1 MAVNKADIEFIDK
14 ALNSACGYHSETEDR
29 FKIIR
34 KVISSKPSSIDMILI
49 TTQLIKI
56 RRSMENESYNID
68 QARKRFEKVKKE
80 VG

>member
-14 ALNSACGYHSETEDR
+14 ALNSACRYHSETEDR

-34 KVISSKPSSIDMILI
+34 KVISSKPSSIDVILI

-56 RRSMENESYNID
+56 RKSMENESYNID
-68 QARKRFEKVKKE
+68 QARKRFEKVTKE